1 MAQKSQNSSLIDD
14 EQSQKVY
21 DYNDSRSQDLYKQ
34 IPNTHKKIKKYSAK
48 RKSCNW
54 GSGRPSKNEKSDLE
68 IQKNQLLLKEVLSNL
83 WFGTDISLQLITY
96 LCKMGNMI
104 PKVVTGIPASKNK
117 KDFMKYDIDTNKD
130 IKTYQSHQEKK
141 KYSNSLKKDL
151 KDKHKMLLEYLQYS
165 EDTTYLFLGDNKNC
179 QDKLYLGNYIMEKET
194 KIGLEVVIKNLSPK
208 FVPTYKF
215 LVQDYYQNNNV
226 NFEIL
231 VDNILN
237 NLIENQQNHK
247 MIFDRQLIYELTKD
261 DINLINQIE
270 SKPSMADFHMYQN
283 TSIRKLNF
291 QSNTFNDEVEEINR
305 TSPWIRQFIGGFIE
319 ILQNCGKNTQANKT
333 LSE

>member
-1 MAQKSQNSSLIDD
+1 MAQKSQNTSQFED
-14 EQSQKVY
+14 ELSQKVY
-21 DYNDSRSQDLYKQ
+21 EYNDSPSQDLQKL
-34 IPNTHKKIKKYSAK
+34 IKNTHKKIKKPSAK

-54 GSGRPSKNEKSDLE
+54 GSGRPSKNHKAGSD

-117 KDFMKYDIDTNKD
+117 KDFMKYDINTNRD
-130 IKTYQSHQEKK
+130 VKTYQSHQEKK

-165 EDTTYLFLGDNKNC
+165 EETTYLFLGDNRNC
-179 QDKLYLGNYIMEKET
+179 EDKLYLDDYIMEKES

-208 FVPTYKF
+208 FVYTYKF
-215 LVQDYYQNNNV
+215 IVQEYYQNNNV
-226 NFEIL
+226 NFETL

-237 NLIENQQNHK
+237 NLKTNQQNHK

-261 DINLINQIE
+261 DINLINEIE

-291 QSNTFNDEVEEINR
+291 CSNTFNDEVEEINR
-305 TSPWIRQFIGGFIE
+305 MSSWIRQFISGFIE
-319 ILQNCGKNTQANKT
+319 ILQNCDKITQANKT
-333 LSE
+333 LGK